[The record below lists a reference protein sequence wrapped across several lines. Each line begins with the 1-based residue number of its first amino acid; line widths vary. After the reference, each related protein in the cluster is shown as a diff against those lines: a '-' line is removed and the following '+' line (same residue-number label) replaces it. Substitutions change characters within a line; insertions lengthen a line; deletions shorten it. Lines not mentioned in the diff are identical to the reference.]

1 MKKLLLL
8 VSLLVSNSLFAIDG
22 ESFDD
27 PALHARYRKLTHELR
42 CLQCQNETIG
52 DSNATLAKD
61 LRREL
66 RAMLLAGKSDA
77 EIQQFMTDRYG
88 DFVLYRPP
96 VATRTLTLWL
106 APGIVL
112 VGAGIAVFF
121 IIRRRGSQSFDDLP
135 DDKNPDGSTGAAP

>member
-1 MKKLLLL
+1 MKCLVYLL
-8 VSLLVSNSLFAIDG
+8 VLFGTASWAIDA
-22 ESFDD
+22 ESLAD
-27 PALHARYRKLTHELR
+27 PTLHARYRKLTHELR

-52 DSNATLAKD
+52 DSNATLAVD

-77 EIQQFMTDRYG
+77 EILQFMTDRYG

-106 APGIVL
+106 APGLLL
-112 VGAGIAVFF
+112 VGAGIAVFV
-121 IIRRRGSQSFDDLP
+121 IIRRRGAREFDDELEN
-135 DDKNPDGSTGAAP
+135 KNSDGQPGAAS

>member
-1 MKKLLLL
+1 MRRL
-8 VSLLVSNSLFAIDG
+8 LFALLMTASAAWGIDG

-66 RAMLLAGKSDA
+66 RAMLLAGKTDA
-77 EIQQFMTDRYG
+77 EILQFMTDRYG

-112 VGAGIAVFF
+112 LGAGIAVFV

-135 DDKNPDGSTGAAP
+135 DDKNLDGSTGAAP